1 MVEFLNVYRFNQLK
15 NVVSRDRDG
24 NLELWASDRKLMA
37 FHILKGSLIWLYFF
51 FILVRHGYNSTLQKI
66 RSLCLSKRPSERKML

>member
-15 NVVSRDRDG
+15 NVVSRDMDG
-24 NLELWASDRKLMA
+24 NLELWPSDRKLMA

-51 FILVRHGYNSTLQKI
+51 ILAYDMTIIALFEI
-66 RSLCLSKRPSERKML
+66 RSLCLLK

>member
-15 NVVSRDRDG
+15 NVVSRDKDG

-37 FHILKGSLIWLYFF
+37 FHILKGSLIWLFL

-66 RSLCLSKRPSERKML
+66 RSLCLSKCPSERKML